1 MATSPRKRSRSVE
14 HPKERAVAPD
24 AGSNFPAAPVVYL
37 NQQSGGPGARVSP
50 GTRDAVERKPTAP
63 RLDEERLGPLVER
76 ARLGDGAAFEE
87 IVRVMQGPVRAFA
100 RRMMRD
106 AHLGDDAAQ
115 EIFLRMW
122 KGIRRHEPRGRF
134 VAWTFTVARNTCI
147 ELLRREKRMPT
158 PVDVTDETAGEDE
171 AEAHALKRVVNDA
184 LAALDEPYRSTFI
197 LRETGLAYDE
207 LAQTLD
213 CPVGTVRSR
222 LHEARRRLAV
232 SLRPV
237 IGGEA

>member
-1 MATSPRKRSRSVE
+1 MASSET
-14 HPKERAVAPD
+14 
-24 AGSNFPAAPVVYL
+24 NFPVAPVVYL
-37 NQQSGGPGARVSP
+37 NQQSGGGNPASGRPAS
-50 GTRDAVERKPTAP
+50 GSRDAVERRPTAP
-63 RLDEERLGPLVER
+63 RLDEERLAPLVER
-76 ARLGDGAAFEE
+76 ARMGEGAAFEE

-158 PVDVTDETAGEDE
+158 PVEATDETAGEDE
-171 AEAHALKRVVNDA
+171 AEAHALKRVVDDA

-222 LHEARRRLAV
+222 LHEARRRLAIT
-232 SLRPV
+232 LQPV